1 MSTSSKALL
10 FFLSYFEAIQNL
22 KPIQRLEAYELI
34 FRYGFY
40 GVEPNPSKAVK
51 PLWTLI
57 KPTLDSSMKRRD
69 DGSKGGRKPKTNGSE
84 NDETIG
90 TDIQI
95 TGDNALHS
103 SNKEKEKDKEMDKDK
118 GKGVPGASLPRR
130 SLKRKGA
137 SPAEPV
143 FQSLPDSGRLPGCD
157 GTEELRKQR
166 LKELEQATQH
176 ATAKPPD
183 NDAETR
189 QLKQQFMQ
197 QQNAETVTAPG
208 TSPADTT

>member
-22 KPIQRLEAYELI
+22 KPMQRLEAYELL

-40 GVEPNPSKAVK
+40 GVEPNPSKSVK

-69 DGSKGGRKPKTNGSE
+69 DGSKGGRKPKTSGSE
-84 NDETIG
+84 NDETTG

-95 TGDNALHS
+95 TGDNMLHS
-103 SNKEKEKDKEMDKDK
+103 SNKEKEKDKEMDRGK
-118 GKGVPGASLPRR
+118 GKGAQEASLSRR
-130 SLKRKGA
+130 RLKRKGT
-137 SPAEPV
+137 SPTEPV
-143 FQSLPDSGRLPGCD
+143 FQSLPDSGRSPGYD

-166 LKELEQATQH
+166 LKELEQTTQQT
-176 ATAKPPD
+176 TAKPPD
-183 NDAETR
+183 DDAETR

-197 QQNAETVTAPG
+197 QVDPVSVAAPS
-208 TSPADTT
+208 TSPADTA

>member
-22 KPIQRLEAYELI
+22 KPMQRLEAYELI

-69 DGSKGGRKPKTNGSE
+69 DGSKGGRKPKTSGLE
-84 NDETIG
+84 NDETTG

-95 TGDNALHS
+95 TADNILRS
-103 SNKEKEKDKEMDKDK
+103 SNKEKEKDKEMDRDK
-118 GKGVPGASLPRR
+118 GKGVPGASLSRR
-130 SLKRKGA
+130 SLKRKGTN
-137 SPAEPV
+137 PAEPV
-143 FQSLPDSGRLPGCD
+143 FQSLPNSGGLPGYD
-157 GTEELRKQR
+157 GTEEIRKQR
-166 LKELEQATQH
+166 LKELDQATQH
-176 ATAKPPD
+176 ATAKPPAD
-183 NDAETR
+183 DAETR

-197 QQNAETVTAPG
+197 KRNAETVIVPG
-208 TSPADTT
+208 TSPVDTS